1 MDHEHRTDRRLRAAV
16 RRALERAGWDVRRV
30 GDRTWVV
37 RAPGSRH
44 RPVRLGGAGLE
55 TTLVWDRRRVR
66 LRPARLQVRL
76 AQLAVREQVMWVIR
90 SGGVD
95 CVVDAGANTGQYARS
110 LRRAGYR
117 GRIISF
123 EPVRAAYDQLARSAR
138 DDPEWVVRHEG
149 LGSSDDTATIHT
161 MDGTMSSLLEAS
173 EFGRSWSEGLQGM
186 GAEQVVV
193 RRLDSVLP
201 GLLGDLPEGRV
212 LLKMDTQGYDLEA
225 FAGASGVIDRV
236 VALQTELACVPIYEG
251 MTRLPAQIRI
261 FEEAGFESAGMFPVS
276 FDKDSVRVIE
286 YDAVMVRRE
295 EMGRRLQP

>member
-1 MDHEHRTDRRLRAAV
+1 LR
-16 RRALERAGWDVRRV
+16 RAGWDVQRV
-30 GDRTWVV
+30 GGRTWVV
-37 RAPGSRH
+37 RGPGSRH

-55 TTLVWDRRRVR
+55 TVLVWDRRRVR
-66 LRPARLQVRL
+66 RRPARLQVRL
-76 AQLAVREQVMWVIR
+76 AQLAAREQVMWVIR

-95 CVVDAGANTGQYARS
+95 CVVDAGANTGQYARA

-117 GRIISF
+117 GRIVSF
-123 EPVRAAYDQLARSAR
+123 EPVRAAYEELARAAR

-149 LGSSDDTATIHT
+149 LGSADGTATIHT
-161 MDGTMSSLLEAS
+161 MDGTMSSLLDPS
-173 EFGRSWSEGLQGM
+173 EFGQGWSEGLQGM
-186 GAEQVVV
+186 GAEEVVV
-193 RRLDSVLP
+193 RRLDGVLP
-201 GLLGDLPEGRV
+201 DLLRGLPEGRV

-236 VALQTELACVPIYEG
+236 VALQSELACVPIYEG
-251 MTRLPAQIRI
+251 MTRLPAQVRL

-295 EMGRRLQP
+295 EMGRPLTG